1 MAERAV
7 EEARTAEAVVPD
19 SASLKAQLG
28 GTLKKA
34 HRDQE
39 AKQAFAEAIQMAKMH
54 RPNDQSKKIA
64 KLIAEL
70 QQPEF

>member
-1 MAERAV
+1 
-7 EEARTAEAVVPD
+7 
-19 SASLKAQLG
+19 LKAQLG

-54 RPNDQSKKIA
+54 RPNDQSKQITD
-64 KLIAEL
+64 LIAQL
-70 QQPEF
+70 QKPEF